1 MRGKVDVVLGCF
13 FGDEGKGKINDLIS
27 ETADVSM
34 RCTGGNNAGHTVVVE
49 GKKFAFHLL
58 PSGIVNPRIM
68 AIVANGVVI
77 NPEVMIEEM
86 KMLADSNI
94 SIDGRLAISD
104 KAHLIMPYHV
114 AMDKALEDLRG
125 EDRKIGTTG
134 RGIGPTYSDK
144 AQRDGI
150 RMETFISEK
159 FEAAARDGYKRTN
172 IFLKANGFPELE
184 VEESIRKYKE
194 YAKIIKPF
202 VTDTVTL
209 IHKLLDEGKHF
220 VCEGAQ
226 ATLLDLDFGT
236 YPYVTSSNA
245 SIGGVCTGSG
255 VAPRDFG
262 EIYGVVKAH
271 SSKVGEGPYVTEDTS
286 ETGDLIRELA
296 HEYGTTTGRPRRCG
310 WLDLVALKYAARING
325 LTALAIN
332 HLDTVGKL
340 DKIKLCVGYEHDG
353 EVVTDYS
360 TNVDFI
366 KGCRPVYEEFEGNF
380 GDISNIHD
388 RNELPENA
396 KKYLNR
402 IEEFVNVP
410 VKFIGTGAGRE
421 NRIIC

>member
-27 ETADVSM
+27 ENADVSM
-34 RCTGGNNAGHTVVVE
+34 RCTGGNNAGHTVVVD

-58 PSGIVNPRIM
+58 PSGIVNPKIM

-77 NPEVMIEEM
+77 NPEVMIDEI
-86 KMLADSNI
+86 KMLTDNGI
-94 SIDGRLAISD
+94 SIDGRLAVSD

-114 AMDKALEDLRG
+114 AMDKALEELRG
-125 EDRKIGTTG
+125 EGRKIGTTN
-134 RGIGPTYSDK
+134 RGIGPVYSDK

-150 RMETFISEK
+150 RLETFISDS
-159 FEAAARDGYKRTN
+159 FEEAARDGYKRANT
-172 IFLKANGFPELE
+172 FLKANGFAEVD
-184 VEESIRKYKE
+184 VEEGIKKYKE
-194 YAKIIKPF
+194 YAEILKPF

-209 IHKLLDEGKHF
+209 IHKLLDDGKHF

-226 ATLLDLDFGT
+226 ATMIDLDFGT

-245 SIGGVCTGSG
+245 TIGGVCTGSG
-255 VAPRDFG
+255 VSPRDFG

-271 SSKVGEGPYVTEDTS
+271 SSKVGEGPYVTEDKT
-286 ETGDLIRELA
+286 EVGDLIREIA
-296 HEYGTTTGRPRRCG
+296 HEYGVTTGRPRRCG

-340 DKIKLCVGYEHDG
+340 EKIKLCVGYEYNG
-353 EVVTDYS
+353 NIVTDYS
-360 TNVDFI
+360 TNVEFL
-366 KGCRPVYEEFEGNF
+366 KSCKPVYEEFEGNF
-380 GDISNIHD
+380 GDISTIHNRED
-388 RNELPENA
+388 LPENA

-402 IEEFVNVP
+402 IEEFINVP
-410 VKFIGTGAGRE
+410 IKFIGTGAGRE
-421 NRIIC
+421 CRIIC